1 MTALPP
7 PGLVATPR
15 AVGSVRRITLADGP
29 EAGLDA
35 ITLSTGGG
43 LDAWLLAGRSLD
55 IGPLWWRGRQVAW
68 MPPQGFVHAAFRR
81 AEEEGGHGYGRMF
94 GGALVTCGL
103 THIRQPA
110 NGQPLHGRLPYTPA
124 RVTVCRERDGLLEI
138 EGEAIEARTGGPSL
152 VLRRRIEATI
162 GGATLRIRDEVEN
175 LGPAPTPHAILYHF
189 NFGWPL
195 VAPGLTATL
204 DGAALAIAHQPGD
217 PAATPKVQCL
227 PATEGLARLATPGA
241 PLLTLRFDTA
251 TLPCMQIWHDLRPGV
266 CVLALEPC
274 SVGRDVPL
282 PLLAPGQRSVAVVEL
297 ELSDEAVPA
306 EGIQASR

>member
-1 MTALPP
+1 VTRLPP

-35 ITLSTGGG
+35 IALSTGGG
-43 LDAWLLAGRSLD
+43 LDTWLLAGRSLD

-68 MPPQGFVHAAFRR
+68 MPPQGFQHAAFRR

-94 GGALVTCGL
+94 GGALVPCGL

-124 RVTVCRERDGLLEI
+124 RVTLCRERAGMLQI
-138 EGEAIEARTGGPSL
+138 EGEAIEARAGGPVM
-152 VLRRRIEATI
+152 VLRRRIEAAI
-162 GGATLRIRDEVEN
+162 GGAMLRIEDEAEN
-175 LGPAPTPHAILYHF
+175 AGPAPVPHAILYHF

-195 VAPGLTATL
+195 VAPGVAATL
-204 DGAALAIAHQPGD
+204 DGAALPIGHQPGD
-217 PAATPKVQCL
+217 PDASASVQCL
-227 PATEGLARLATPGA
+227 AAAEGVASLSA
-241 PLLTLRFDTA
+241 PDGPSLTLRFDPSA
-251 TLPCMQIWHDLRPGV
+251 LPFLQIWHDLRPGV

-282 PLLAPGQRSVAVVEL
+282 PLLAPGQKR
-297 ELSDEAVPA
+297 
-306 EGIQASR
+306 